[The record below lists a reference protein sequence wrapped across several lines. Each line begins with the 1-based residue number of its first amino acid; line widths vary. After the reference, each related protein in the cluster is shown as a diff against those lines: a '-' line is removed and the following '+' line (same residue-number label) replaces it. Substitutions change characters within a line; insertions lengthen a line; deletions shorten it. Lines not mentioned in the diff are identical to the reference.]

1 MYLLSPNMYSF
12 NEFSIIADLF
22 FFAFVI
28 LRRITI
34 RLLMLYLTNNVICDY
49 LVYFHCYDSCLS
61 VIRADKIPAA
71 QYSSYVESC
80 QKQRQQDCGYSLS
93 RSFVVSW
100 QSLTIILYLM

>member
-1 MYLLSPNMYSF
+1 MCLLSPNMYSF
-12 NEFSIIADLF
+12 NEFDLF
-22 FFAFVI
+22 LFVI
-28 LRRITI
+28 RITI

-93 RSFVVSW
+93 RSFVSW
-100 QSLTIILYLM
+100 QSLTLILYVI